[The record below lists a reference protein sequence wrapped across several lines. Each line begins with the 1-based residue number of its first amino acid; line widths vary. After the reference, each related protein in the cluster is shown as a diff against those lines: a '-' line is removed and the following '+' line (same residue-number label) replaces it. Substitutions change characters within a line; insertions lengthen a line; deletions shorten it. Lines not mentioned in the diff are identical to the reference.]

1 MTDYSALED
10 SQLISFIRQDA
21 KAFDALYHRYLPR
34 LYRYCL
40 QRVQDVQ
47 LAEDLSAQIFSEV
60 LENLMNGTYQE
71 KGFFAA
77 WLFTI
82 ARRRLIDHYRK
93 PNLEFLNEAL
103 SINPEISKQ
112 IEEQDQHHQLLKLL
126 YELDEDQQELLRLRF
141 GAELSFEEIAS
152 LDGRNTAAVKMAIYR
167 MLDQLRVRWEQKYG
181 K

>member
-1 MTDYSALED
+1 MTDYSQFED
-10 SQLISFIRQDA
+10 AQLISFIRQDS

-40 QRVQDVQ
+40 QRVQDVH
-47 LAEDLSAQIFSEV
+47 LAEDLSAQVFSEV
-60 LENLMNGTYQE
+60 LEKLMNGTYQE
-71 KGFFAA
+71 RGFFAA

-82 ARRRLIDHYRK
+82 VRRRLIDHYRK

-103 SINPEISKQ
+103 PFNQEISKQ
-112 IEEQDQHHQLLKLL
+112 IEDQDQRHQLLKLIN
-126 YELDEDQQELLRLRF
+126 ELDENQQELLRLRF
-141 GAELSFEEIAS
+141 GAELTFEEIAS

-167 MLDQLRVRWEQKYG
+167 MLDQLRVRWEKNYG

>member
-1 MTDYSALED
+1 MTDYSNLED
-10 SQLISFIRQDA
+10 SQLIANIRQDA

-40 QRVQDVQ
+40 QRVNDTQQ
-47 LAEDLSAQIFSEV
+47 AEDISAQVFFEV
-60 LENLMNGTYQE
+60 LTGLMNGKYHET
-71 KGFFAA
+71 GGFAA

-93 PNLEFLNEAL
+93 PNLEFLHQAL
-103 SINPEISKQ
+103 PFDPEISKH
-112 IEEQDQHHQLLKLL
+112 IEDQDQRHQLLKLIND
-126 YELDEDQQELLRLRF
+126 LDEDQQELLRLRF
-141 GAELSFEEIAS
+141 GAGLTFEEIAS

-167 MLDQLRVRWEQKYG
+167 MLDQLRLRWEQLYG

>member
-10 SQLISFIRQDA
+10 SQVISFIRQDA
-21 KAFDALYHRYLPR
+21 KAFDTLYHRYLPR

-40 QRVQDVQ
+40 ERVQDVQ
-47 LAEDLSAQIFSEV
+47 QAEDLSAQVFNEV
-60 LENLMNGTYQE
+60 LEKLMNGTYQE

-103 SINPEISKQ
+103 PFNPEISKQ
-112 IEEQDQHHQLLKLL
+112 IEDQDQRHHLLKLIN
-126 YELDEDQQELLRLRF
+126 ELDEDQQELLRLRF
-141 GAELSFEEIAS
+141 GAELTFEEIAS

-167 MLDQLRVRWEQKYG
+167 MLDQLRLRWENKYG